1 MRSQALKNHFY
12 LKKYK
17 TKWKIKLNGLQ
28 RPNTRIAH
36 KMGFIFSFS
45 RYVCVLGCFSISR
58 KYIHNIS
65 GSFIVKFFCFALVL
79 VVFFL
84 SFYVGFI
91 AVLYE
96 ICPFFLFAKKL
107 QQEIRYRLSFWEMVV
122 IEKKPIE

>member
-1 MRSQALKNHFY
+1 MD
-12 LKKYK
+12 YK
-17 TKWKIKLNGLQ
+17 DQTHVSHIKWDSSSLSLG
-28 RPNTRIAH
+28 
-36 KMGFIFSFS
+36 MC
-45 RYVCVLGCFSISR
+45 VCVLGCFFISR

-107 QQEIRYRLSFWEMVV
+107 QQEIRYRLSFWKMVV